1 MINAE
6 KINAPQPEVIF
17 IDGLKIPTWHNM
29 CEKMEEL
36 QRQITVS
43 KRLIAFQSVVIA
55 FMALVQLLK

>member
-1 MINAE
+1 MIKAK

-29 CEKMEEL
+29 CKKMEEL

>member
-1 MINAE
+1 MSTLQLDAISVKLE
-6 KINAPQPEVIF
+6 K
-17 IDGLKIPTWHNM
+17 
-29 CEKMEEL
+29 L